1 MRTSRVHSCKR
12 LAKSGQR
19 LQTQCDNVAGIAA
32 WIAAT
37 ASSSAHLSAATL
49 AVAIAANPSDIT
61 AIITYLPFLEDWGG
75 NDEGADPE
83 EETQVRA
90 SPCLG

>member
-1 MRTSRVHSCKR
+1 MRQVLVKE
-12 LAKSGQR
+12 
-19 LQTQCDNVAGIAA
+19 AA
-32 WIAAT
+32 RRWRIEEGT
-37 ASSSAHLSAATL
+37 YRD
-49 AVAIAANPSDIT
+49 DIT